1 MTLGKIALS
10 GTVMIG
16 SIALSFIMDGMVK
29 AVHHNCEK
37 HHGGAEG
44 CVRHKGEEAA
54 LRQEK
59 IDDRHSEAEHK
70 GEHINEE
77 RGMAK
82 GPARTAL
89 EAKHR
94 QQEAEEHAQNDAHRA
109 KEDRDHEDRDAEN
122 EKVEREMRTAL
133 RDMDDYA
140 KESGHDKG
148 VIENMAQ
155 IDDEAV
161 V

>member
-1 MTLGKIALS
+1 MSLGEIALS

-16 SIALSFIMDGMVK
+16 FIALGFIIDGIVK
-29 AVHHNCEK
+29 AVHHTCEK
-37 HHGGAEG
+37 HHGGVEG
-44 CVRHKGEEAA
+44 CARHKGEEAA

-70 GEHINEE
+70 GEHIDEE
-77 RGMAK
+77 RAIPER
-82 GPARTAL
+82 PARMAL

-109 KEDRDHEDRDAEN
+109 KEDRDHDVRDADN
-122 EKVEREMRTAL
+122 EKVEREIRTVL

-140 KESGHDKG
+140 KESGHDKNE
-148 VIENMAQ
+148 IDHMAEM
-155 IDDEAV
+155 DA
-161 V
+161 